1 MALNY
6 SSVYMQEIRRRYPT
20 DDGHYRDYMST
31 FDASIE
37 YDTTDDNIEK
47 INFITN
53 NGLRIN
59 CM

>member
-6 SSVYMQEIRRRYPT
+6 SSVYMQEIRRRYPI

-37 YDTTDDNIEK
+37 YDTTDDNIED
-47 INFITN
+47 
-53 NGLRIN
+53 
-59 CM
+59 